1 MSASD
6 SAHSKIVTL
15 LTNYSPSAIW
25 INVYNTHNKA
35 NLVIPALSVEVDTDT
50 PMEDDEAILQN
61 ELIDNR
67 NIILTVF
74 VHSGY
79 RLGYKN
85 TAQARLMVDEAIR
98 QIRENIDLG
107 GGYRIFDVMG
117 AAYDT
122 AHEVSGTTGAEIKI
136 SIHKVENYVQD

>member
-1 MSASD
+1 MSAAD

-15 LTNYSPSAIW
+15 LTNYSPSATW
-25 INVYNTHNKA
+25 INVYSTHNKA
-35 NLVIPALSVEVDTDT
+35 NLIIPALSVEVDTDT
-50 PMEDDEAILQN
+50 PIDGDEAILQS

-67 NIILTVF
+67 NIILSIF
-74 VHSGY
+74 IHSGY

-85 TAQARLMVDEAIR
+85 TGQARLMTDEAIR

-107 GGYRIFDVMG
+107 DGYRVFDVIG